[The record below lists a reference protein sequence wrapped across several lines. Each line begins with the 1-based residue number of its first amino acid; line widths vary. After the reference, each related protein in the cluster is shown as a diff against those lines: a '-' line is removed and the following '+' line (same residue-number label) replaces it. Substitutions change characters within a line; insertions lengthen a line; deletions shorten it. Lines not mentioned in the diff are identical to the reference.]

1 MEGAARVH
9 GRLSATGRGR
19 GQVVGHN
26 GIVSAPTETAAE
38 AYRLAAMAWSDR
50 DYNRN
55 SSGGPQEGLARVG
68 NWLWNGRVNLYEAW
82 GIRVAL
88 HSTFV
93 VYIAISLLFNWTQG
107 YDLPDKIATLSLLFG
122 LVLLHEYGHCFGARA
137 VGGEADDILMWPLG
151 GLAFTS
157 PPRRPLPAFITTAA
171 GPAVNLVVCALCL
184 LVLAFTLND
193 LGGLSFKSLFNPFR
207 FIIPYEVALT
217 YSDVTF
223 WVWYCFKVSW
233 LLFCFNVFLPIFPLD
248 GGRMVQEVLW
258 ARVGYYRSMVFAT
271 FTGQIGCGV
280 LAALGVWQLNF
291 MLIVLG
297 VLFFLHNRQLYQ
309 QVKAA
314 GPHAF
319 GADEQDE
326 PWRRSLR
333 INPDEPDKVGFVEKR
348 RRAKQQRN
356 REREAAATA
365 QLEADVDAILDK
377 IHRQGMHT
385 LTKREKQTLERARS
399 LK

>member
-1 MEGAARVH
+1 MGA
-9 GRLSATGRGR
+9 
-19 GQVVGHN
+19 
-26 GIVSAPTETAAE
+26 
-38 AYRLAAMAWSDR
+38 SDR
-50 DYNRN
+50 DYNR
-55 SSGGPQEGLARVG
+55 SYPGGPQDGLARVSG
-68 NWLWNGRVNLYEAW
+68 WIMNGRVHLYEAW

-93 VYIAISLLFNWTQG
+93 LYIAISLLFNWTQG

-137 VGGEADDILMWPLG
+137 VGGTAEDILMWPLG
-151 GLAFTS
+151 GLAFTQS
-157 PPRRPLPAFITTAA
+157 PRRPLPAFITTAA
-171 GPAVNLVVCALCL
+171 GPAVNLVVCTLCL
-184 LVLAFTLND
+184 LVLSFTLNNF
-193 LGGLSFKSLFNPFR
+193 GGLSFGSLFNPFR
-207 FIIPYEVALT
+207 FLIPYEVALS
-217 YSDVTF
+217 YGDPTF

-258 ARVGYYRSMVFAT
+258 ARMGYYRSMVIAT

-280 LAALGVWQLNF
+280 LAVVGLWQRNF

-297 VLFFLHNRQLYQ
+297 VLFFIHNRQLHQ
-309 QVKAA
+309 QIKAA

-319 GADEQDE
+319 NEEDDE
-326 PWRRSLR
+326 PWRQSLR
-333 INPDEPDKVGFVEKR
+333 IDPDAPAKTSLMEKR
-348 RRAKQQRN
+348 RRVKEQKAA
-356 REREAAATA
+356 EREAAAIA

-377 IHRQGMHT
+377 IHRQGMNS
-385 LTKREKQTLERARS
+385 LSRREKQTLERARS